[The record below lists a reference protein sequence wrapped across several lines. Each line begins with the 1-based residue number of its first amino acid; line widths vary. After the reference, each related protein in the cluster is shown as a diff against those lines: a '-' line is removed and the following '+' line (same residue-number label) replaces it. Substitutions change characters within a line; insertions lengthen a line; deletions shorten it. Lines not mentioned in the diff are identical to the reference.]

1 MRIIVNG
8 TPREVAEGTS
18 VSDLLAALDL
28 PQGPVIVARN
38 GTVVHQAEQPA
49 TQLCEDDRFEIFR
62 FVAGG

>member
-18 VSDLLAALDL
+18 VSNMLAALEL
-28 PQGPVIVARN
+28 SEAPVIVARN
-38 GTVVHQAEQPA
+38 GAVVHQADQPA
-49 TQLCEDDRFEIFR
+49 TQLCEDDRLEIFR

>member
-28 PQGPVIVARN
+28 PQVPVIVARN

-49 TQLCEDDRFEIFR
+49 TQLCEDDRLEIFR